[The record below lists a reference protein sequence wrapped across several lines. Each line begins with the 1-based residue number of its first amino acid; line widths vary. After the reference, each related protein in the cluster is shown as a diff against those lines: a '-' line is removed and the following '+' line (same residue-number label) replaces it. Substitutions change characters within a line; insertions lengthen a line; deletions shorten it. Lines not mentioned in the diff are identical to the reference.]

1 MIKREK
7 YLEKIRPF
15 YDVDL
20 IKVITGI
27 RRSGKSVILRQIID
41 ELKDKGIADNQI
53 IYINFEYADYINIM
67 EAKAF
72 NDYVENKLISD
83 KKYYLFF
90 DEIQNVDKWE
100 RIINSF
106 KAKHGDKV
114 SIFITGSNSDLLSG
128 ELATHIAGRYVSFN
142 IFPFTFKEV
151 CELKKIENKDKY
163 SLEKEFND
171 FVILGGMPQRF
182 ILNTEEEVRVYLA
195 DVYNSIVIKDIVER
209 FKIKD
214 LDLFNKILT
223 YIVTTP
229 SQTFSAESLSNIF

>member
-1 MIKREK
+1 MGK
-7 YLEKIRPF
+7 
-15 YDVDL
+15 
-20 IKVITGI
+20 
-27 RRSGKSVILRQIID
+27 SGKSVILRQIID

-72 NDYVENKLISD
+72 NDYVENKLIS
-83 KKYYLFF
+83 
-90 DEIQNVDKWE
+90 DKWE

-171 FVILGGMPQRF
+171 FVILCGMPQRF
-182 ILNTEEEVRVYLA
+182 ILNT
-195 DVYNSIVIKDIVER
+195 
-209 FKIKD
+209 
-214 LDLFNKILT
+214 
-223 YIVTTP
+223 
-229 SQTFSAESLSNIF
+229 